1 MTYTPYKES
10 PLSSLGRMNHLKL
23 TDHLAPSAIF
33 ERYRQA
39 IQATQRTQW
48 QVIYLK
54 SQGKTTG
61 EIAEVTGYS
70 AAWIRRLIHRY
81 NRLGP
86 ATFARLRTSTPGVVP
101 LEAVKQLEAAY
112 ARKSE
117 ELDMARQ
124 VQLSMLRP
132 PVPDHPDLTIAVFM
146 ETASEL
152 GGDYYD
158 FHLADDGTL
167 TIAIG
172 DATGHGAKAGM
183 MVTATKSLFKAIGH
197 RPGLLGLVRRFT
209 QTLKSLNLPGLYMHM
224 TLARYK
230 DGQFNLIAAGMPPAL
245 VYRAASGTV
254 EEVVLKGPPL
264 GSFPDFP
271 YQQCMVSLAPGDTV
285 LLMSDGFLE
294 LLNRQGEMLE
304 APRVH
309 ALFEEAAGESPEAVI
324 AHLRQAGNAWAN
336 NRPLNDDVTFVVLQR
351 KT

>member
-1 MTYTPYKES
+1 M
-10 PLSSLGRMNHLKL
+10 
-23 TDHLAPSAIF
+23 
-33 ERYRQA
+33 
-39 IQATQRTQW
+39 
-48 QVIYLK
+48 
-54 SQGKTTG
+54 
-61 EIAEVTGYS
+61 
-70 AAWIRRLIHRY
+70 
-81 NRLGP
+81 
-86 ATFARLRTSTPGVVP
+86 
-101 LEAVKQLEAAY
+101 
-112 ARKSE
+112 
-117 ELDMARQ
+117 
-124 VQLSMLRP
+124 
-132 PVPDHPDLTIAVFM
+132 
-146 ETASEL
+146 
-152 GGDYYD
+152 
-158 FHLADDGTL
+158 

-183 MVTATKSLFKAIGH
+183 MVAATKSLFKAIGH
-197 RPGLLGLVRRFT
+197 RPDLLGLVRRFT

-271 YQQCMVSLAPGDTV
+271 YQQCTLSLAPGDTV

-309 ALFEEAAGESPEAVI
+309 ALFEEVAGEPPDAVI

>member
-1 MTYTPYKES
+1 
-10 PLSSLGRMNHLKL
+10 MNHLTL
-23 TDHLAPSAIF
+23 ADHLAPRAIF
-33 ERYRQA
+33 ERYRQST
-39 IQATQRTQW
+39 QAVQRTHW

-54 SQGKTTG
+54 SQGKSTG

-70 AAWIRRLIHRY
+70 KAWIRRLIHRY
-81 NRLGP
+81 NQSGP
-86 ATFARLRTSTPGVVP
+86 DAFARPRTPAPGVVP
-101 LEAVKQLEAAY
+101 VEAVKQLEADY

-132 PVPDHPDLTIAVFM
+132 PVPDHPDLAIAVFM

-183 MVTATKSLFKAIGH
+183 MVAATKSLFKAIGH
-197 RPGLLGLVRRFT
+197 RPDLLGLVRRFT

-271 YQQCMVSLAPGDTV
+271 YQQCTLSLAPGDTV

-309 ALFEEAAGESPEAVI
+309 ALFEEVAGEPPDAVI

-336 NRPLNDDVTFVVLQR
+336 NRPLNDDVTFVVLKR